1 MLHFHRFHE
10 RHRLAFADAVALIG
24 HQLHHHALHRR
35 GHRFGARR
43 PLNGRLGGG
52 GAGVFGGAEMQGR
65 VLPLAHQ
72 LGHVIVDEAG
82 VDVVRRHLVTAQQ
95 VLQKADVGVHAL
107 DTELAQ
113 RPVAA
118 PHGGGVVTAAVH
130 DQLGEQ
136 GVVVGA
142 GAVAPVAEGV
152 HAQAGAGGRLEG
164 GQGAA
169 GGACLAAGF
178 HGLHINAQ
186 LHGEAQR
193 LRRAGQAQVR
203 QGGAAGHSQLRLH
216 QVHAGDL
223 FGDGVLHLQ
232 PGVGFDKGEA
242 AFVRVHQKLEGAQA
256 AVADFRRQPQGG
268 VEQLLAGVLGERR
281 AGRHLHQ
288 LLVAPLQAALALP
301 QVDRRVAAVAEHLH
315 FDMPGPVD
323 KAFHIDGVVTEGG
336 AGFRLAALER
346 LGQIVAGAHDAHAA
360 AAAAGD
366 RLDDHGGAVTEA
378 VAECLGL
385 FQGGVGAGAGDHRH
399 LALLRQHPGAG
410 LVAEQGQGVRV
421 RADEDQAGVHAG
433 GGEIAALAEKAVTRM
448 HRVAALLQRD
458 LYQLLAVQIGGH
470 ALPGQRHRPVRHPGV
485 QGPFVIGGVD
495 RHGGDVQVR
504 GGAGDAYGD
513 FAAVG
518 NQQLF
523 NGHEA
528 GSVLFWGGYD
538 TPRRRPGQG
547 QHSQILTYTSISI
560 DSGFIYFQINC
571 HTHRRG
577 AGAWPDRT
585 KNRNWA
591 SRR

>member
-1 MLHFHRFHE
+1 
-10 RHRLAFADAVALIG
+10 
-24 HQLHHHALHRR
+24 
-35 GHRFGARR
+35 
-43 PLNGRLGGG
+43 
-52 GAGVFGGAEMQGR
+52 
-65 VLPLAHQ
+65 
-72 LGHVIVDEAG
+72 
-82 VDVVRRHLVTAQQ
+82 
-95 VLQKADVGVHAL
+95 
-107 DTELAQ
+107 
-113 RPVAA
+113 
-118 PHGGGVVTAAVH
+118 
-130 DQLGEQ
+130 
-136 GVVVGA
+136 
-142 GAVAPVAEGV
+142 
-152 HAQAGAGGRLEG
+152 
-164 GQGAA
+164 
-169 GGACLAAGF
+169 
-178 HGLHINAQ
+178 
-186 LHGEAQR
+186 
-193 LRRAGQAQVR
+193 
-203 QGGAAGHSQLRLH
+203 
-216 QVHAGDL
+216 
-223 FGDGVLHLQ
+223 
-232 PGVGFDKGEA
+232 
-242 AFVRVHQKLEGAQA
+242 
-256 AVADFRRQPQGG
+256 
-268 VEQLLAGVLGERR
+268 
-281 AGRHLHQ
+281 
-288 LLVAPLQAALALP
+288 
-301 QVDRRVAAVAEHLH
+301 
-315 FDMPGPVD
+315 MPGPVD
-323 KAFHIDGVVTEGG
+323 KAFHIDGVVAEGG

-346 LGQIVAGAHDAHAA
+346 LGQIVAGAHDAHTAP
-360 AAAAGD
+360 AAAGD
-366 RLDDHGGAVTEA
+366 RLDDHGGAVAEA

-448 HRVAALLQRD
+448 HRVAALLQRH

-485 QGPFVIGGVD
+485 QGPFVVGGVD